1 MTAYHVQA
9 AIAAVH
15 AGAARD
21 HAVGR
26 DALALRRSARSS
38 TRRPS
43 SRSTAPWRCRRS
55 PGRPRA
61 LEAIA
66 ALESDPALA
75 NYYLLPAVKG
85 RLLAE
90 MGDRVRAAAAFREA
104 LERPCS
110 EPERRWL
117 MRRLAEVEGTE
128 VTQPTEE
135 RN

>member
-1 MTAYHVQA
+1 MLSLYDDLLVLNPSPVVALNR
-9 AIAAVH
+9 AVALSKV
-15 AGAARD
+15 AGPA
-21 HAVGR
+21 
-26 DALALRRSARSS
+26 
-38 TRRPS
+38 
-43 SRSTAPWRCRRS
+43 
-55 PGRPRA
+55 RA

-90 MGDRVRAAAAFREA
+90 MGDRARAAAAFRAA

-117 MRRLAEVEGTE
+117 VRRLAEVEGTE
-128 VTQPTEE
+128 VTESTKEPKLETSFYSPQS
-135 RN
+135 